1 MIIQDRMLNH
11 MKKLCHN
18 YYLKLYQLDSICV
31 FDEDGMNLLRL
42 MEGTTSG
49 FSQAMGAG
57 EKAVKI
63 FSKDVIIPKDTSQS
77 PFIPSCLRDHTH
89 WLLGLTGLRPI
100 I

>member
-1 MIIQDRMLNH
+1 M
-11 MKKLCHN
+11 CE
-18 YYLKLYQLDSICV
+18 
-31 FDEDGMNLLRL
+31 FEDDTDLLRL
-42 MEGTTSG
+42 MEGTTSR

-57 EKAVKI
+57 ERAVKF
-63 FSKDVIIPKDTSQS
+63 FSKNVIISKDISRS

>member
-1 MIIQDRMLNH
+1 MLNH

-18 YYLKLYQLDSICV
+18 YYLKLYQPDSICV

-57 EKAVKI
+57 EKTVKV
-63 FSKDVIIPKDTSQS
+63 FSKKCDNHKRHKPK
-77 PFIPSCLRDHTH
+77 PFYT
-89 WLLGLTGLRPI
+89 LLP
-100 I
+100 

>member
-1 MIIQDRMLNH
+1 
-11 MKKLCHN
+11 MKKLCHD
-18 YYLKLYQLDSICV
+18 YYYKLYQPDSICV

-57 EKAVKI
+57 ERAVK
-63 FSKDVIIPKDTSQS
+63 FKRCDCAKDTSQS